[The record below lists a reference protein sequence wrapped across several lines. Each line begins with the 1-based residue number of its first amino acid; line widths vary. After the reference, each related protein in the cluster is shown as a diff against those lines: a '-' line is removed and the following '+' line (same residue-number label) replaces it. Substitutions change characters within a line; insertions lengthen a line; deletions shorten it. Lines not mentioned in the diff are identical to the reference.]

1 VYEEAADLPTLRT
14 RTGASAQQPARELH
28 VGSVVAGRY
37 KLLERLGGG
46 GMGEVFRALD
56 RLAHGQDDPDPYVA
70 LKILRPELQQDQ
82 TAIKALQR
90 EANRALR
97 LTHTNIVR
105 VRQIEQDRETGIH
118 FIVMELLEGRTV
130 LSDIAAHRNGRSW
143 REIAPYLAQICA
155 GLEYA
160 HREGIIHCDIKP
172 SNLFITRRGVVKI
185 LDLGI
190 AVPAPGA
197 LQGRETWMDA
207 RKLGARTPD
216 YASLEVFLGHEAH
229 YSDDVY
235 SLACVIHEW
244 LSGSHP
250 YLSREAPRRA
260 LAAPE
265 ALALGIRPVRLR
277 GLTRAQARGLRKALN
292 LARAGRTPT
301 IGELWRGVAVARPA
315 WSAARIAAGAAGTL
329 IAGGALLAGLGILPV
344 PPAERP
350 PLPLVLTARP
360 DATSRALPEPSA
372 PAPLADEAGTS
383 TPDPAVQVR
392 PAAVAATPGSARSR
406 SPATPTA
413 DAPLA
418 RSRMQDGPVHPSPA
432 SQRPTP
438 RWAGQSLAEDA
449 ASGHEAASRLL
460 GLEAYRGEDR
470 PGGEPVE
477 VLRQTE
483 AAHQGGDA
491 RPDVAPMR
499 GDMPRDEMAK
509 VASVMQ
515 AARQGDARAQYQL
528 GVLYQEGQG
537 GVPRSQLTAASWFAL
552 SAAQGN
558 PQAESILGFLYQ
570 TGRGVPQSDAQAVH
584 WLTRAASQG
593 DAEAQARLGFL
604 YATGQAGLQQNEP
617 EAARWLGAAAQ
628 QGNPSGQYN
637 LAVMYEK
644 GRGGLPRSDAQ
655 AVRWL
660 VRAASRGNEDA
671 RRSLR
676 ARGLGW

>member
-1 VYEEAADLPTLRT
+1 VYEEAAELPTLRT
-14 RTGASAQQPARELH
+14 RSGASAEELARELH
-28 VGSVVAGRY
+28 VGRVVAGRY

-56 RLAHGQDDPDPYVA
+56 QLAYGQDDPDPYVA

-90 EANRALR
+90 EANRALK

-130 LSDIAAHRNGRSW
+130 LSDIAAHRNGRPW
-143 REIAPYLAQICA
+143 REIAPYLMQICT

-207 RKLGARTPD
+207 RKLGARTPE
-216 YASLEVFLGHEAH
+216 YASLEVFLAHEAH

-250 YLSREAPRRA
+250 YLCREAPRRA

-265 ALALGIRPVRLR
+265 ALALGIRPVRPR
-277 GLTRAQARGLRKALN
+277 GLTRAQAKGLRKALS
-292 LARAGRTPT
+292 LARAERTQT
-301 IGELWRGVAVARPA
+301 IGELWRGVSVARSA

-329 IAGGALLAGLGILPV
+329 VAGGGLLAGLGLLPAQ
-344 PPAERP
+344 PAARP
-350 PLPLVLTARP
+350 PLPLVLAASP
-360 DATSRALPEPSA
+360 DAAVHALPAPSA
-372 PAPLADEAGTS
+372 SAPLADEHGTS
-383 TPDPAVQVR
+383 TAEAAREVR
-392 PAAVAATPGSARSR
+392 PAAVASSQGSARAGLHASR
-406 SPATPTA
+406 PA
-413 DAPLA
+413 DRSLA
-418 RSRMQDGPVHPSPA
+418 RSRMQDGPVNPAPA
-432 SQRPTP
+432 SQHPISPGAGHAQSAVPGDEAGNNAHSSENRPV
-438 RWAGQSLAEDA
+438 AE
-449 ASGHEAASRLL
+449 
-460 GLEAYRGEDR
+460 
-470 PGGEPVE
+470 PPE
-477 VLRQTE
+477 VLRPSE
-483 AAHQGGDA
+483 GAHRGDADA
-491 RPDVAPMR
+491 RPDVVPLR
-499 GDMPRDEMAK
+499 RSMPQDEMAK
-509 VASVMQ
+509 VMSVMQ

-528 GVLYQEGQG
+528 GVFYQEGRG
-537 GVPRSQLTAASWFAL
+537 GLPRSQVTAASWFAL
-552 SAAQGN
+552 AAAQGHA
-558 PQAESILGFLYQ
+558 QAQSILGFLYQ
-570 TGRGVPQSDAQAVH
+570 TGRGVPQSDAQAVR

-604 YATGQAGLQQNEP
+604 YATGQGGLQQNEP
-617 EAARWLGAAAQ
+617 EAARLLSAAAQ
-628 QGNPSGQYN
+628 QGNPNGEYN

-644 GRGGLPRSDAQ
+644 GRGGLPRNDAE
-655 AVRWL
+655 AVHWL
-660 VRAASRGNEDA
+660 ARAASQGNEDA
-671 RRSLR
+671 RSRLR